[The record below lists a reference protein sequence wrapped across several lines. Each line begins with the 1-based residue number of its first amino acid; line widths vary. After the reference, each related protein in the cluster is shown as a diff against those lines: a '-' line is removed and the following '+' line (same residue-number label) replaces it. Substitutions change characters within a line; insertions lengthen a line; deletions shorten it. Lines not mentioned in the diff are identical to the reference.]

1 MWKNKMLY
9 LIFSDSFL
17 LKLKRSFYVIFIYLL
32 RYLKLGNFGIYSRY
46 NSRKDIVIM
55 KKIVSIL
62 LSVILCTCVMVSV
75 PWNRCSA
82 AEQMDE
88 RVPYAV
94 ETEEDDF

>member
-17 LKLKRSFYVIFIYLL
+17 LKLKISFYVIFIYLL

-55 KKIVSIL
+55 KK
-62 LSVILCTCVMVSV
+62 
-75 PWNRCSA
+75 
-82 AEQMDE
+82 
-88 RVPYAV
+88 
-94 ETEEDDF
+94 

>member
-1 MWKNKMLY
+1 
-9 LIFSDSFL
+9 
-17 LKLKRSFYVIFIYLL
+17 
-32 RYLKLGNFGIYSRY
+32 
-46 NSRKDIVIM
+46 M

-82 AEQMDE
+82 TEQMDE